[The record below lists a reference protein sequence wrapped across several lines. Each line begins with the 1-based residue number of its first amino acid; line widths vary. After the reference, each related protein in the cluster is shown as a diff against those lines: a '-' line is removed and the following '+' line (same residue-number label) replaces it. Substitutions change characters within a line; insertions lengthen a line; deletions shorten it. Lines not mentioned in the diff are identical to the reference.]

1 VSPPN
6 INHRLAHSTAGWPAK
21 LFGANNVHVKVVDRL
36 AALLAVVDHVP
47 GMEHGLHM
55 FASQCA
61 CLAPPEAEEAPL
73 RPPSPRAL

>member
-1 VSPPN
+1 M
-6 INHRLAHSTAGWPAK
+6 
-21 LFGANNVHVKVVDRL
+21 HVKVVDRL